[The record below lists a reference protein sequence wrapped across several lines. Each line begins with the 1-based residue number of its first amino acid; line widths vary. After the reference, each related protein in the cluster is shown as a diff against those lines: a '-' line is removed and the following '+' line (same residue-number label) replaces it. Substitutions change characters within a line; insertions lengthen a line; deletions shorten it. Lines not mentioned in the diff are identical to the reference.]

1 MVFTPKCFQSSDHI
15 TKWKKF
21 NREKKFKLFRK
32 GLKSHENTLTFH
44 RLDLLVEV
52 EYTSFNAGSID
63 FNINIFV
70 FYGGDERDQLF
81 SMRAVAFRC
90 VVFVIRSEFKMRS
103 LISGVSMKFNLAI
116 HFSKSDL

>member
-63 FNINIFV
+63 FNINIFLS
-70 FYGGDERDQLF
+70 FTEE
-81 SMRAVAFRC
+81 MR
-90 VVFVIRSEFKMRS
+90 E
-103 LISGVSMKFNLAI
+103 ISYSQ
-116 HFSKSDL
+116 